1 MGGADSPRLLVVEDE
16 SDTAKAIQRLLE
28 RRLGAT
34 VDIAADASQAREC
47 MLANEYDL
55 ITLDYQLPDCDGLEL
70 LQELIG
76 MSNPPPVVMVTGHG
90 DDHVA
95 EKAFDLG
102 ATGYVLKDERML
114 ETLASTAKKA
124 LAEA

>member
-1 MGGADSPRLLVVEDE
+1 MGGGTTPHILVVEDE
-16 SDTAKAIQRLLE
+16 TDTARSIQRLLE
-28 RRLGAT
+28 RRLGVL
-34 VDIAADASQAREC
+34 VDIAVDGRRAREC
-47 MLANEYDL
+47 LLSNKYDF

-70 LQELIG
+70 LRELTE

-95 EKAFDLG
+95 QQAFDLG
-102 ATGYVLKDERML
+102 AVGYVLKDERML
-114 ETLASTAKKA
+114 DVLASTAKKA